1 MGDVGDAGA
10 VLLWIQIVVAYDY
23 GAGITRVQL
32 LKQSSH
38 GSLLRLSAR
47 VGGLTADVIPALI
60 ADADR
65 VGIMVLAVGP
75 DHPFRTTWLNR
86 PVTTDH
92 VVVADTK
99 FPMVIAAMPRVDLS
113 GRACLVGPHCRTVN
127 DNHGDGSHTGQF

>member
-75 DHPFRTTWLNR
+75 DHPFHTTGAGDAFFAGLSIALSEEESLEEAC
-86 PVTTDH
+86 H
-92 VVVADTK
+92 VGAYL
-99 FPMVIAAMPRVDLS
+99 AAQTISTIDSVCPPLS
-113 GRACLVGPHCRTVN
+113 LKEFGL
-127 DNHGDGSHTGQF
+127 